1 MKWPKDPYLV
11 ATFHDY
17 GPHEFTHQ
25 GASWEETPP
34 PLGRKWGNSEDKAEL
49 KETYDIAK
57 AFQAKTGLP
66 VFVGEFGVIDFVPTS
81 EFNHFDT
88 ETNRWLPGMQDA
100 LGLGSQ

>member
-1 MKWPKDPYLV
+1 MQDVNKLYAKALPIIRAHNPTRPVVIGGNRWNSVDTLADVKWPKDPYLV

-57 AFQAKTGLP
+57 AFQ
-66 VFVGEFGVIDFVPTS
+66 V
-81 EFNHFDT
+81 
-88 ETNRWLPGMQDA
+88 
-100 LGLGSQ
+100 